1 MAQTRRRYL
10 VCGFGSISYA
20 IAFDGVDY
28 VLRSPAAVI
37 PWRGSSVLSGCVAHQ
52 GRVVWLTRFD
62 EFFLVPSPVE
72 TKRSWIVVLKRPELG
87 LTQIGFF
94 ADLVRGPV
102 SEPRLGNVQRVDQ
115 ATESVFCDS

>member
-1 MAQTRRRYL
+1 
-10 VCGFGSISYA
+10 
-20 IAFDGVDY
+20 
-28 VLRSPAAVI
+28 
-37 PWRGSSVLSGCVAHQ
+37 
-52 GRVVWLTRFD
+52 
-62 EFFLVPSPVE
+62 VPSPVE